1 MRCSV
6 ADENTFS
13 DNVFLKKQL
22 TKEAKK
28 DFEAGKVYAVEL
40 EHLSVS
46 DKAKYCA
53 SIISYKKV

>member
-40 EHLSVS
+40 EHLLVF
-46 DKAKYCA
+46 DKAKHCA

>member
-22 TKEAKK
+22 TKEAKN

-40 EHLSVS
+40 VKGYQPAEAFEEKIQDV
-46 DKAKYCA
+46 
-53 SIISYKKV
+53 